1 MVELG
6 LVGFYIYR
14 TRERGG
20 LEIGFVCLIGWML
33 RRRERMGQRI
43 GIGSEDRS
51 PVEIGMR
58 VTLV

>member
-33 RRRERMGQRI
+33 GEENEWD
-43 GIGSEDRS
+43 SEL
-51 PVEIGMR
+51 G
-58 VTLV
+58 LVQKTEVPLK